1 MNYLL
6 GILQPVFDVVQ
17 KLCSVDFAYH
27 SAVGSDRSAEH
38 FSHGYFAV
46 PANNCGYDITDG
58 HNRAGRRRDDS
69 HEGIYTVSAEITH
82 RDCLAFY
89 FFKRQ
94 LIWVVLGA
102 VAAAIAAHLPLSVL
116 RQGTPVVLAAAL
128 ILTVLTFIP
137 GIGEPIM
144 GARRWLFLFGQS
156 FEPSELVKF
165 SVVLYLASIFS
176 KKQDRINDPINALL
190 PPLLVVSLFV
200 TLIYLQNDFST
211 AFFIVLIALAMFL
224 IAQVR
229 IIYFVLLSLLFVPVG
244 GMLLFTKAH
253 RVRRLMAFLNPL
265 ADPSGSGY
273 QVIAAQ
279 SAFVSGGFWGRGLGR
294 GVKKL
299 GGLPEAHSDFIY
311 AVVGEEAGFLG
322 AVLVLALF
330 VLLAWR
336 GFSLVMKGKDSFS
349 RYLAFGITSTIT
361 LQALLNIAVTIG
373 LVPATGIPL
382 PLFSS
387 GGSSMLVTLVMG
399 GILINISRQGVQQS
413 QKESKLN
420 LNAGWRG

>member
-1 MNYLL
+1 MDPRR
-6 GILQPVFDVVQ
+6 IVCDIE
-17 KLCSVDFAYH
+17 SVDSEDSVRVLALE
-27 SAVGSDRSAEH
+27 RIEKP
-38 FSHGYFAV
+38 HGDALLLLV
-46 PANNCGYDITDG
+46 LILM
-58 HNRAGRRRDDS
+58 S
-69 HEGIYTVSAEITH
+69 GI
-82 RDCLAFY
+82 
-89 FFKRQ
+89 
-94 LIWVVLGA
+94 G
-102 VAAAIAAHLPLSVL
+102 LSVL
-116 RQGTPVVLAAAL
+116 FSASTYYAERLFQDPYYFVRRQLLWVILGTVAALIAARLPLTLLRQATPIVLAVAL
-128 ILTVLTFIP
+128 ILTVLTFVP
-137 GIGEPIM
+137 GIGQPIM

-165 SVVLYLASIFS
+165 SLVLYLAAIFS
-176 KKQDRINDPINALL
+176 KKKDRINDPVNSLL
-190 PPLLVVSLFV
+190 PPLLVVSLFI

-211 AFFIVLIALAMFL
+211 AFFILLIALAMFL

-229 IIYFVLLSLLFVPVG
+229 IIYFVLLSLLFVPLG

-279 SAFVSGGFWGRGLGR
+279 TAFVSGGFWGRGLGK

-322 AVLVLALF
+322 ALF
-330 VLLAWR
+330 VLLLFALLAWR
-336 GFSLVMKGKDSFS
+336 GYLLVVNGKDSFS
-349 RYLAFGITSTIT
+349 RYLAFGITSMIT
-361 LQALLNIAVTIG
+361 LQALLNISVAIG

-387 GGSSMLVTLVMG
+387 GGSSMLVTLIMG
-399 GILINISRQGVQQS
+399 GVLINLSRQPQGAKNRGTEVTLDAQ
-413 QKESKLN
+413 
-420 LNAGWRG
+420 WRN

>member
-1 MNYLL
+1 MERIGKARGDRLL
-6 GILQPVFDVVQ
+6 VLVLILMLGVG
-17 KLCSVDFAYH
+17 LSVLLSASAYY
-27 SAVGSDRSAEH
+27 AERL
-38 FSHGYFAV
+38 FQDPY
-46 PANNCGYDITDG
+46 
-58 HNRAGRRRDDS
+58 
-69 HEGIYTVSAEITH
+69 
-82 RDCLAFY
+82 Y

-94 LIWVVLGA
+94 LLWVLLGVTA
-102 VAAAIAAHLPLSVL
+102 LLAAAHVPLDFL
-116 RQGTPVVLAAAL
+116 RRATPLIVAMAL
-128 ILTVLTFIP
+128 ILTILTFVP
-137 GIGEPIM
+137 GIGQPIM

-165 SVVLYLASIFS
+165 SLVLYLAAIFS
-176 KKQDRINDPINALL
+176 KKQDRINDPINSLL

-211 AFFIVLIALAMFL
+211 AFFILLIALSMFL

-229 IIYFVLLSLLFVPVG
+229 IVYFILLSLLFVPVG

-279 SAFVSGGFWGRGLGR
+279 TAFVSGGFWGRGLGR

-299 GGLPEAHSDFIY
+299 GGLPEAHSDFIF

-322 AVLVLALF
+322 AVLVLVLF
-330 VLLAWR
+330 LLLAWR
-336 GFSLVMKGKDSFS
+336 GYSLVVRGRDSYS

-361 LQALLNIAVTIG
+361 LQALLNIAVAIG

-387 GGSSMLVTLVMG
+387 GGSSMLVTLMMG
-399 GILINISRQGVQQS
+399 GVLINLSRQGQD
-413 QKESKLN
+413 EG
-420 LNAGWRG
+420 ARRGGVLGLDERWGS

>member
-1 MNYLL
+1 MGKPRADALMLL
-6 GILQPVFDVVQ
+6 TLIVML
-17 KLCSVDFAYH
+17 SVGTSVLF
-27 SAVGSDRSAEH
+27 SASTYYAQRLFEDP
-38 FSHGYFAV
+38 Y
-46 PANNCGYDITDG
+46 
-58 HNRAGRRRDDS
+58 
-69 HEGIYTVSAEITH
+69 
-82 RDCLAFY
+82 Y

-94 LIWVVLGA
+94 LLWVLIGA
-102 VAAAIAAHLPLSVL
+102 VAAVIAAHLPLSLL
-116 RQGTPVVLAAAL
+116 RQATPIVVMGAL
-128 ILTVLTFIP
+128 ILVVLTFVP
-137 GIGEPIM
+137 GIGQPIM

-165 SVVLYLASIFS
+165 SVVLYLAAIFS
-176 KKQDRINDPINALL
+176 KKQDRINDPVNSLL

-211 AFFIVLIALAMFL
+211 AFFVLLIALAMFL

-229 IIYFVLLSLLFVPVG
+229 IVYFVLLSLLFVPVG

-279 SAFVSGGFWGRGLGR
+279 TDFVSGGFWGRGLGK

-322 AVLVLALF
+322 AVFVLLLF

-336 GFSLVMKGKDSFS
+336 GYSLVLTGRDSFT

-361 LQALLNIAVTIG
+361 FQALLNIAVVVG

-387 GGSSMLVTLVMG
+387 GGSSMLVTLTMG
-399 GILINISRQGVQQS
+399 GVLLNLSRQPHRENHGQS
-413 QKESKLN
+413 DLR
-420 LNAGWRG
+420 LDPGWRG

>member
-1 MNYLL
+1 LEKIGKPRGDALL
-6 GILQPVFDVVQ
+6 LIVLIAMIGIGL
-17 KLCSVDFAYH
+17 SVLF
-27 SAVGSDRSAEH
+27 SASSYYAERL
-38 FSHGYFAV
+38 FQD
-46 PANNCGYDITDG
+46 P
-58 HNRAGRRRDDS
+58 
-69 HEGIYTVSAEITH
+69 
-82 RDCLAFY
+82 FY
-89 FFKRQ
+89 FLKRQ
-94 LIWVVLGA
+94 LLWIILGT
-102 VAAAIAAHLPLSVL
+102 VAAAVAAHLPLEVL
-116 RQGTPVVLAAAL
+116 RRGTPFVLVAAL
-128 ILTVLTFIP
+128 ILTILTFVP
-137 GIGEPIM
+137 GIGQPIM

-165 SVVLYLASIFS
+165 SVVLYLAAIFS
-176 KKQDRINDPINALL
+176 KKQDRINDPLNSLL

-211 AFFIVLIALAMFL
+211 AFFILLIALAMFL

-229 IIYFVLLSLLFVPVG
+229 IVYFVLLSLLFVPVG

-322 AVLVLALF
+322 AVLVLVLF
-330 VLLAWR
+330 ILLAWR
-336 GFSLVMKGKDSFS
+336 GFSLALKGKDTFT

-387 GGSSMLVTLVMG
+387 GGSSMLMTLVMG
-399 GILINISRQGVQQS
+399 GLLINLSRQGVQQTRRS
-413 QKESKLN
+413 SNLN
-420 LNAGWRG
+420 LDAGWRG

>member
-1 MNYLL
+1 LERIGKPRGDALL
-6 GILQPVFDVVQ
+6 LLILVAMIGIGL
-17 KLCSVDFAYH
+17 SVLFSASAYYAERLFADPY
-27 SAVGSDRSAEH
+27 
-38 FSHGYFAV
+38 
-46 PANNCGYDITDG
+46 
-58 HNRAGRRRDDS
+58 
-69 HEGIYTVSAEITH
+69 
-82 RDCLAFY
+82 Y

-94 LIWVVLGA
+94 LLWVVLGA

-116 RQGTPVVLAAAL
+116 RQGTPFVVAAAL

-144 GARRWLFLFGQS
+144 GARRWLFVFGQS

-211 AFFIVLIALAMFL
+211 AFFILLIALAMFL

-279 SAFVSGGFWGRGLGR
+279 TAFVSGGFWGRGLGR

-311 AVVGEEAGFLG
+311 AVVGEEAGF
-322 AVLVLALF
+322 
-330 VLLAWR
+330 
-336 GFSLVMKGKDSFS
+336 
-349 RYLAFGITSTIT
+349 I
-361 LQALLNIAVTIG
+361 
-373 LVPATGIPL
+373 
-382 PLFSS
+382 
-387 GGSSMLVTLVMG
+387 
-399 GILINISRQGVQQS
+399 
-413 QKESKLN
+413 
-420 LNAGWRG
+420 

>member
-1 MNYLL
+1 ML
-6 GILQPVFDVVQ
+6 GIGL
-17 KLCSVDFAYH
+17 SVLF
-27 SAVGSDRSAEH
+27 SASTYYGDRLFED
-38 FSHGYFAV
+38 
-46 PANNCGYDITDG
+46 P
-58 HNRAGRRRDDS
+58 
-69 HEGIYTVSAEITH
+69 
-82 RDCLAFY
+82 FY

-94 LIWVVLGA
+94 LLWVTLGV
-102 VAAAIAAHLPLSVL
+102 VAAAIAAHLPLSFL
-116 RQGTPVVLAAAL
+116 RQATPFLVVAAL
-128 ILTVLTFIP
+128 LLTILTFVP
-137 GIGEPIM
+137 GIGQPIM

-156 FEPSELVKF
+156 FEPSEVVKF
-165 SVVLYLASIFS
+165 SLVLYLAAIFS
-176 KKQDRINDPINALL
+176 KKRDRINDPVNSLL

-211 AFFIVLIALAMFL
+211 AFFILLIALAMFL

-229 IIYFVLLSLLFVPVG
+229 IIYFILLSLLFVPLG

-279 SAFVSGGFWGRGLGR
+279 TAFVSGGFWGRGLGK

-322 AVLVLALF
+322 AVLVLLLF
-330 VLLAWR
+330 LLLAWR
-336 GFSLVMKGKDSFS
+336 GYMLALKGKDSFT

-361 LQALLNIAVTIG
+361 LQALLNIAVATG

-382 PLFSS
+382 PLFSA
-387 GGSSMLVTLVMG
+387 GGSSMLITLMMG
-399 GILINISRQGVQQS
+399 GVLINLSRQPQEQS
-413 QKESKLN
+413 HRETRLSLDS
-420 LNAGWRG
+420 GWRD

>member
-1 MNYLL
+1 LERIGKPRGDALL
-6 GILQPVFDVVQ
+6 LLILIAMIGIGLSVLFSASTYYAERLFD
-17 KLCSVDFAYH
+17 DPFH
-27 SAVGSDRSAEH
+27 
-38 FSHGYFAV
+38 
-46 PANNCGYDITDG
+46 
-58 HNRAGRRRDDS
+58 
-69 HEGIYTVSAEITH
+69 
-82 RDCLAFY
+82 

-94 LIWVVLGA
+94 LLWVLLGT
-102 VAAAIAAHLPLSVL
+102 VAATVVAHMPLQVL
-116 RQGTPVVLAAAL
+116 RRGTPFVVVAAL
-128 ILTVLTFIP
+128 ILTILTFVP
-137 GIGEPIM
+137 GIGQPIM

-165 SVVLYLASIFS
+165 SLVLYLAAIFA
-176 KKQDRINDPINALL
+176 KKQDRINDPLNSLL

-211 AFFIVLIALAMFL
+211 AFFLLLVALAMFL

-229 IIYFVLLSLLFVPVG
+229 IVYFVLLSLLFVPVG

-279 SAFVSGGFWGRGLGR
+279 TAFVNGGFWGRGLGR

-322 AVLVLALF
+322 AALVLALF

-336 GFSLVMKGKDSFS
+336 GYALALRGADSFT

-361 LQALLNIAVTIG
+361 LQALLNIAVAIG

-387 GGSSMLVTLVMG
+387 GGSSMLMTLIMG
-399 GILINISRQGVQQS
+399 GVLINLSRQDGA
-413 QKESKLN
+413 ESR
-420 LNAGWRG
+420 GWRGLNYETGWRD